1 MTGVNDFIDLTV
13 DIFFIQIMDFLL
25 FFVAAV
31 PDAKKRIA
39 CPSGHYQSLQLYL
52 SEDMD
57 ISSLSF
63 TPEIFDFR

>member
-13 DIFFIQIMDFLL
+13 DIFVIQIMDFLP
-25 FFVAAV
+25 FFIAAILN
-31 PDAKKRIA
+31 AKKRIA
-39 CPSGHYQSLQLYL
+39 CPSGHFQSLQQYL

-63 TPEIFDFR
+63 TP